1 MFDIVRQVT
10 TTKGLLLLSLVLI
23 SAAIAMDA
31 LK

>member
-1 MFDIVRQVT
+1 MFDIVREVT